1 MWKNKLNSCILP
13 LLILVLIAIP
23 HIPFLGN
30 YYVDVEPAYV
40 DAGTRIA
47 SDGLDADLSGY
58 YRIANPVFTSM
69 ILSVG
74 YIAFGES
81 PFVSRLILILL
92 SAAFVMFLYFFLK
105 RKLGSANAFLASLF
119 VISNPMFIVY
129 SQYVQADVPFMI
141 FSSIALLVLFFA
153 ASYRDVII
161 SSVMMGISLATKYV
175 TVVLFPVVFAYFVM
189 KTKVVERYSSKR
201 LVSLVKFN
209 IWYFIIA
216 IALSLPVVL
225 MVFFFQ
231 DSLVAEEVAGLLR
244 IGMVFSHFMAYILW
258 LGLFVGPFCILVILD
273 LWKKMRKKSFI
284 IMCCCLI
291 FITLLI
297 SLVIPLSS
305 INRQEGSYGEANL
318 GWVESV
324 VPSFYLSL
332 IFFFVIIAA
341 ELMFVDLCYDFF
353 YSNWKQARNLF
364 FWIVIPILAMSL
376 TRVANRYLLVVLVPL
391 AVYMSFITR
400 RLYSRKNRFFIIG
413 MVVIHLIIFIAV
425 GFFSNYY
432 LHQRGLEALAAIA

>member
-1 MWKNKLNSCILP
+1 MNSYILP
-13 LLILVLIAIP
+13 ALLLVLIAIP
-23 HIPFLGN
+23 HIQFLDN
-30 YYVDVEPAYV
+30 YYVDVEPDYV

-47 SDGLDADLSGY
+47 AEGLDADLSGY

-69 ILSVG
+69 MLAVG
-74 YIAFGES
+74 YVAFGES
-81 PFVSRLILILL
+81 PYVSRLILILL
-92 SAAFVMFLYFFLK
+92 STAFVMFLYFFLK
-105 RKLGSANAFLASLF
+105 RKLGSIKAFLASLF

-153 ASYRDVII
+153 ASYRDLIT

-175 TVVLFPVVFAYFVM
+175 TVVVFPVVFAHSVM
-189 KTKVVERYSSKR
+189 KTKVLESYSWKR

-209 IWYFIIA
+209 IWYFILA

-225 MVFFFQ
+225 LVFLFK
-231 DSLVAEEVAGLLR
+231 DSLVSEEVAGLLR
-244 IGMVFSHFMAYILW
+244 SGMVFSHFVAYILW
-258 LGLFVGPFCILVILD
+258 FGLFVGPFCLVVVFD
-273 LWKKMRKKSFI
+273 LWKKMRKNSFI

-291 FITLLI
+291 IITLLI

-305 INRQEGSYGEANL
+305 INRQGGAYGEANL

-341 ELMFVDLCYDFF
+341 ELMFVDLCYDFL
-353 YSNWKQARNLF
+353 YSNWKQVRNLF
-364 FWIVIPILAMSL
+364 FWMVIPILVMSL

-391 AVYMSFITR
+391 ALYMSFITR
-400 RLYSRKNRFFIIG
+400 SLYSRKTRFFIIG
-413 MVVIHLIIFIAV
+413 VVVLHVIIFLAA

-432 LHQRGLEALAAIA
+432 LHQRGLQALAALA